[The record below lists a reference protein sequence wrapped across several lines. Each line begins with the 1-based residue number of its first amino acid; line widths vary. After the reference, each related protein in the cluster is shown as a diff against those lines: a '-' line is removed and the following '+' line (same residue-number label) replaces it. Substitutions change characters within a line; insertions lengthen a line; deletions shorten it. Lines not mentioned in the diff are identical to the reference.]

1 MLGNLELVD
10 FYKLGNSS
18 NELNEPLLQN
28 GGNHSPNDGD
38 VEVRRGGRGG
48 RRSREGPP
56 TRSFSVFR
64 VCIKLVFAIFTLGL
78 LASVIFYWQEDYFFR
93 THRLPLDKIYGKPEN
108 IITYTEIMQDNF
120 EFDIRGNDVM
130 VFLHIQK
137 TGGTT
142 FGKHLVEDLDLERDC
157 DCHRGRLRGR
167 RRKKKLRCDCFRPG
181 KGQKNWLFS
190 RYSTGWKCGLHPD
203 WTELTGCVD
212 KYLQGLEHGAVAR
225 RYFYITYLR
234 DPVARYLSEFKHV
247 QRGATWK
254 TATHMCSGRSWANLL
269 SKCYQEED
277 WMDVTLEEFMSCPFN
292 LAVNRQTRM
301 LADIELVNCY
311 NVSSMQTSH
320 RDEILLASA
329 KSNLEKLAYFGTTE
343 DQFASQYMFEETFN
357 LRFRRIFEQYNETH
371 STEAQEGLGPEI
383 IEKIR
388 GINHLDRELYE
399 YAKQLQADRF
409 KQMKAGDPNLTEHMA
424 RLRQD
429 QRIQF
434 SWDSLENEY

>member
-1 MLGNLELVD
+1 MLGNVELVD

-18 NELNEPLLQN
+18 HDLREPLIQDSGRN
-28 GGNHSPNDGD
+28 SFDGGDT
-38 VEVRRGGRGG
+38 EFRQGRGKRG
-48 RRSREGPP
+48 RDRSYPP
-56 TRSFSVFR
+56 TRSFSGTRICV
-64 VCIKLVFAIFTLGL
+64 KLI
-78 LASVIFYWQEDYFFR
+78 LASFAFGALLSIVFYWQEDYFFR
-93 THRLPLDKIYGKPEN
+93 THRLPMDEIEMKPEN
-108 IITYTEIMQDNF
+108 IVTYEEIMQDNF

-157 DCHRGRLRGR
+157 ECHKGRKG
-167 RRKKKLRCDCFRPG
+167 RRKKKMRCDCFRPG
-181 KGQKNWLFS
+181 KGEENWLFS

-212 KYLQGLEHGAVAR
+212 KYLQGLESKVDQR

-254 TATHMCSGRSWANLL
+254 TATHMCSGRSWADLIT
-269 SKCYQEED
+269 KCYKDED
-277 WMDVTLEEFMSCPFN
+277 WMDVTLEEFMACPFN

-301 LADIELVNCY
+301 LANLELAGCY
-311 NVSSMQTSH
+311 NVSSMPINH
-320 RDEILLASA
+320 RNEILLASA
-329 KSNLEKLAYFGTTE
+329 KSNLEKLAYFGTTD

-357 LRFRRIFEQYNETH
+357 LRFRRIFDQYNETH
-371 STEAQEGLGPEI
+371 STEAKEGLSADTI
-383 IEKIR
+383 DKIR

-399 YAKQLQADRF
+399 FAKRLQADRF
-409 KQMKAGDPNLTEHMA
+409 KQMKAADPFLKEHLG
-424 RLRQD
+424 RLNGD
-429 QRIQF
+429 QRVQF
-434 SWDSLENEY
+434 DWDPEDEY